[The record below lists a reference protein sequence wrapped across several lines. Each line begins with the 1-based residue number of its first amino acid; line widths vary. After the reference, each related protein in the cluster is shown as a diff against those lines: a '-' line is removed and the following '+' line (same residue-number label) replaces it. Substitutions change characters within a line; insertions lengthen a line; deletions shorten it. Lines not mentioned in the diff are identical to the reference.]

1 MSGILPIYLYIE
13 IKDLTTKCRKKLLVL
28 TGLILGIL
36 LTPIAVDASGDNNI
50 NVAGLSLDIML
61 VTTIAIVIILLSLI
75 FFAYFNLKKSKV
87 AKLQKKTVPP
97 NKIPS
102 EIKPSKEGVPTIGEI
117 VVNKTREGNKIRIRV
132 NNSSD
137 EDIKDCILVDGITR
151 SADIQFVIGKN
162 VNRKRNHLI
171 WNIENLKAGDK
182 TVLEYTTSSDKRS
195 RLEKFSFLSKRPVM
209 ARVTES

>member
-1 MSGILPIYLYIE
+1 MS
-13 IKDLTTKCRKKLLVL
+13 KKLLMFIS
-28 TGLILGIL
+28 LILNIL
-36 LTPIAVDASGDNNI
+36 LVPVTVDASGDDDI
-50 NVAGLSLDIML
+50 NVAGLSLDIMV
-61 VTTIAIVIILLSLI
+61 VTTIVIVIILSLLI
-75 FFAYFNLKKSKV
+75 FFAYFHLKKSKV

-97 NKIPS
+97 NKISS
-102 EIKPSKEGVPTIGEI
+102 EIKPSKEVVPATGEI

-132 NNSSD
+132 NNSSN
-137 EDIKDCILVDGITR
+137 EDIKDCILVDGVTR

-162 VNRKRNHLI
+162 VKRKRNHLI

-182 TVLEYTTSSDKRS
+182 TMLEYTTSSDRKS

>member
-1 MSGILPIYLYIE
+1 MS
-13 IKDLTTKCRKKLLVL
+13 KKLLML
-28 TGLILGIL
+28 IGLILNIL
-36 LTPIAVDASGDNNI
+36 LAPLAVDASGDDNI
-50 NVAGLSLDIML
+50 NVAGLSLDIMV
-61 VTTIAIVIILLSLI
+61 VTTIAIVIILLLLI
-75 FFAYFNLKKSKV
+75 FFAYFHLKKSKV

-102 EIKPSKEGVPTIGEI
+102 EIKPSKEVVPTIGEI

-151 SADIQFVIGKN
+151 SADIQFVIGRN
-162 VNRKRNHLI
+162 VNRKRDHLI
-171 WNIENLKAGDK
+171 WSIGDLKSGDK
-182 TVLEYTTSSDKRS
+182 TVLEYTTSSKRRS

-209 ARVTES
+209 ARITES